1 MSEAVKLSSSN
12 AQTAMEAIERLTL
25 MEMSELVKALE
36 D

>member
-25 MEMSELVKALE
+25 LEMS
-36 D
+36 DS